1 MRSDSLRE
9 WLEARRADA
18 SVVTY
23 RLESL
28 TQAQVGE
35 FLRSMLG
42 EDEARPEV
50 ATWLHR
56 LTDGNPF
63 FLEET
68 VKSLR
73 EEGVLVATDS
83 HWSLKLQ
90 AAATGKPSGEFPLE
104 ALKLSD
110 KLRATVGRRL
120 RPLPAPAR
128 ELLRVASVL
137 GRDFDIGL
145 VEQLGSR
152 PREEFLDVIDVLLRE
167 GVLVEPRGA
176 LDRLRFRHDLLR
188 EVVYV
193 ELPRARRRECTPASP
208 RCSPRGAGDDL
219 IAIAY
224 HAAAADDSERALNA
238 VCPRRRAP
246 GATP

>member
-145 VEQLGSR
+145 VAQLRSR
-152 PREEFLDVIDVLLRE
+152 PREEFLDAIDVLLRE

-176 LDRLRFRHDLLR
+176 LDAFAATTSCARWSMSSCLAPAPGVR
-188 EVVYV
+188 
-193 ELPRARRRECTPASP
+193 PRRRAARRR
-208 RCSPRGAGDDL
+208 RRHDL

-224 HAAAADDSERALNA
+224 HAAAAGDS
-238 VCPRRRAP
+238 
-246 GATP
+246 GAR